1 MTVNLTYRMR
11 GIKGSLMAGKLWYCE
26 MTENELLTELL
37 KELTL
42 PDIAPDEVT
51 AVMLSESLNCS
62 WSKAAAVLKTKLAAG
77 ELTSRQVRTANG
89 KPATAYRK
97 VG

>member
-1 MTVNLTYRMR
+1 
-11 GIKGSLMAGKLWYCE
+11 

-42 PDIAPDEVT
+42 PDIEKDEVT

-62 WSKAAAVLKTKLAAG
+62 WSKAAAVLKMKLAAG
-77 ELTSRQVRTANG
+77 ELTARKVRTPEG

-97 VG
+97 AV